1 MALRKEAI
9 FQNDKGRFYKLNIY
23 DSTWGGTTTD
33 LTLSA
38 RGFDLEYQCKDR
50 TRFTG
55 VIPSYVT
62 FDVVAENAVDEA
74 FIEDVRGAAYKRFQ
88 LEILESTSVGSGYTN
103 WWCGNIL
110 ADVSDEQ
117 NLSFEAGTQTTFT
130 ATDGLAQLEDVLVN
144 DNNTYN
150 LNDLTTFVDYI
161 RQCLLNDVGTS
172 FCWGASDRFLYTM
185 CNWSTD
191 FMPSVAQGVDPL
203 RQSGCIFRAFQEV
216 VNGQNLTISSFEML
230 DRICRA
236 WGARLFLSDGQWR
249 FIQNNSYSQMSSGQF
264 RRSYLKGSNT
274 IDGSGVDDLI
284 VSSGGNI
291 LGGGTF
297 DVLPPVQKV
306 QIPYD
311 FLHDFDLLAEDVL
324 IWNTVTD
331 VSGGTGTLTS
341 TTYRSSTNFNSI
353 DLGTINAQTGAS
365 LNWNL
370 YAIPNYFGT
379 VAQIGSSFTTAF
391 PSGVSYQKIATRV
404 IARFKLVGDL
414 GTTYYL
420 SLTSTPQG
428 GKEWTTSSTWTG
440 NLTIYET
447 SSTYFG
453 YANSAAA
460 SQVGND
466 LLSITGH
473 SEDNDDASILA
484 IPDSGQLY
492 LEIMGRF
499 EMKGS
504 DASGPQTQ
512 DVNSAHEINPDQP
525 SQPGLALGIPNPDG
539 VNQFLRYEVN
549 GQATQEQIF
558 SATQGSTL
566 STDVLILD
574 KTLLGSGPLA
584 MSNTRV
590 ICFSDTALTTFDDG
604 TNETWQTYE
613 QTTGDGETGPMTKIL
628 CKEILAGRIAGT
640 SIFNGSLKR
649 DNFHYHQA
657 YKNISG
663 TKIFVPQEMKFN
675 AQESVWEGQWIE
687 SNISIS
693 GQTYSTSDTPDFRIA
708 NSNSNNY

>member
-9 FQNDKGRFYKLNIY
+9 FQNDKGRFFKLNIY

-88 LEILESTSVGSGYTN
+88 IEILESTSVGSGYTN

-130 ATDGLAQLEDVLVN
+130 ATDGLAQLEDVLVD
-144 DNNTYN
+144 DNNTYT
-150 LNDLTTFVDYI
+150 LNQLTTFVDYI

-172 FCWGASDRFLYTM
+172 FCWGASDRFLQTM
-185 CNWSTD
+185 CNWSTNS
-191 FMPSVAQGVDPL
+191 MPSVTQGIDPL

-264 RRSYLKGSNT
+264 RRTYYKGSNT
-274 IDGSGVDDLI
+274 IIASGTDDKI

-291 LGGGTF
+291 LAGGTF

-341 TTYRSSTNFNSI
+341 TTYRSETNFNSI

-379 VAQIGSSFTTAF
+379 TAQIGNSFTTAF
-391 PSGVSYQKIATRV
+391 GPSSFKKIATRV
-404 IARFKLVGDL
+404 IARFKLVGDG

-420 SLTSTPQG
+420 RITTTPQG
-428 GKEWTTSSTWTG
+428 GKEWTTNSNWSG

-460 SQVGND
+460 SQIGND
-466 LLSITGH
+466 LLSITG
-473 SEDNDDASILA
+473 ESIDGTYNA

-492 LEIMGRF
+492 LEIFGRF
-499 EMKGS
+499 EMK
-504 DASGPQTQ
+504 ASNANGPQSQ
-512 DVNSAHEINPDQP
+512 DVNSSHEINPDQP
-525 SQPGLALGIPNPDG
+525 SQPGLALGIANPDG
-539 VNQFLRYEVN
+539 VDQFLRYEVN

-628 CKEILAGRIAGT
+628 CKEILGGRIAGT
-640 SIFNGSLKR
+640 SVFNGSLKI

-693 GQTYSTSDTPDFRIA
+693 GQTYNTQDTPDFRIA